1 MYRYFIA
8 VLLGVGAM
16 ACDTSTSTPPDT
28 DISSQDGLPTDSFL
42 LDPVGSICI
51 AHIRL
56 TFIQIE
62 KPNDPTTC
70 MSLLNLDV
78 NKCPFNDPD
87 KLSVPTMCEFQSAN
101 IAAELAIFK
110 AIGTLDTENDK
121 ELWDASINCAGVLTD
136 LRARDIYLREI
147 LPKIESE
154 GIDAWEKTCDEW
166 IMRAVTGAQ

>member
-8 VLLGVGAM
+8 VLLGVAAM
-16 ACDTSTSTPPDT
+16 ACDTSTSTPPET
-28 DISSQDGLPTDSFL
+28 DIGSLDGLPTDSFL
-42 LDPVGSICI
+42 LDPIGSI
-51 AHIRL
+51 
-56 TFIQIE
+56 
-62 KPNDPTTC
+62 
-70 MSLLNLDV
+70 SSSNLDV
-78 NKCPFNDPD
+78 NKYPFNEPD

-110 AIGTLDTENDK
+110 AIGTLDMEKDK

-166 IMRAVTGAQ
+166 IMKAVIGAQ